1 MLTTN
6 NSKSMT
12 LSTQTIAVL
21 LSLNSSLSMRTKG
34 VPSIMIYFRTMMEVN
49 RMRRKIIM
57 IKIMI

>member
-1 MLTTN
+1 MLKTN

-21 LSLNSSLSMRTKG
+21 LSLNSSLSMMTKV
-34 VPSIMIYFRTMMEVN
+34 VPSIMIYFRTMMKVN